1 MIIKELII
9 KGFKSF
15 GNNEQKIIL
24 NDKKGELILLVGSN
38 ASGKSS
44 VISSFEYTL
53 YGKCRGRTKK
63 SSTLSTLPNRINKEL
78 LNKIKFISNG
88 TEIEIQRGISPNI
101 LTLIENG
108 IENKR
113 AGKSNIDEKIQ
124 DYIGIDFD
132 TFKSFISMSV
142 NDFKNFISLSSED
155 KQILL
160 DKLFNLE
167 IINKLNDIL
176 KDLNKS
182 NKNNLLLLDREI
194 TTIEESIFSIKRSI
208 EKSNENE
215 KIESINESE
224 KIKEI
229 LESKKDEF
237 LFLKDKIEKIKDK
250 DKELKKLIDKEKE
263 EFIRI
268 VNELKNSQKEIDL
281 YNSGKCFTCG
291 TSFDNDFF
299 NDLKDTLIEKK
310 NSLLGI
316 KKELE
321 DTITSLREKNNKLTD
336 IFDKTNREFNDLSFL
351 LKSSKSQLDKLQLVI
366 IKEDNSK
373 KNIEFQNTIFNLEEK
388 KKNSEENIIQCKDKD
403 LIYKEMSKILGE
415 DGVKSKI
422 ISGIINPINSFIS
435 ENIKRMGMPYS
446 VILDKTFNAEIKHLG
461 ELLDNDSI
469 STGESRKINIIILVA
484 YLKLVRTKHSIN
496 VLFLDEIFAS
506 LDYTSIDDILYLLK
520 SFANDFNINIFV
532 VHHAIMNQNIFDRI
546 ISIKK
551 DIFSTIHEE

>member
-237 LFLKDKIEKIKDK
+237 LFL
-250 DKELKKLIDKEKE
+250 
-263 EFIRI
+263 
-268 VNELKNSQKEIDL
+268 
-281 YNSGKCFTCG
+281 
-291 TSFDNDFF
+291 
-299 NDLKDTLIEKK
+299 
-310 NSLLGI
+310 
-316 KKELE
+316 
-321 DTITSLREKNNKLTD
+321 
-336 IFDKTNREFNDLSFL
+336 
-351 LKSSKSQLDKLQLVI
+351 
-366 IKEDNSK
+366 
-373 KNIEFQNTIFNLEEK
+373 
-388 KKNSEENIIQCKDKD
+388 
-403 LIYKEMSKILGE
+403 
-415 DGVKSKI
+415 
-422 ISGIINPINSFIS
+422 
-435 ENIKRMGMPYS
+435 
-446 VILDKTFNAEIKHLG
+446 
-461 ELLDNDSI
+461 
-469 STGESRKINIIILVA
+469 
-484 YLKLVRTKHSIN
+484 
-496 VLFLDEIFAS
+496 
-506 LDYTSIDDILYLLK
+506 
-520 SFANDFNINIFV
+520 
-532 VHHAIMNQNIFDRI
+532 
-546 ISIKK
+546 
-551 DIFSTIHEE
+551 